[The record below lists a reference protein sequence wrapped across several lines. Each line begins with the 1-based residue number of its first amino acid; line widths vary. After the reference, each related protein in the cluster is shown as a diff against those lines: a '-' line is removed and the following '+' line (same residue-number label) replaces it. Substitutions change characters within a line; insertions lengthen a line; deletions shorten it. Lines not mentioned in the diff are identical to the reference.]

1 MEDIKFSGNLLELS
15 SDEFLKR
22 KIEFL
27 RNKLKEIRNEIKRT
41 EDLLQAYESN
51 TIESI
56 EMPKNQLSLVI
67 PSHSTELD
75 FSVRYWKP
83 RVFDFLFDTPSQYT
97 TEQILIGIDLDKK
110 YQSDKANRNKAIKS
124 ISSCLFQLG
133 NESKVMKHP
142 NPQRRGFKWSIK
154 EPTLQDSKAG

>member
-1 MEDIKFSGNLLELS
+1 MEDIKISGNLLELS

-41 EDLLQAYESN
+41 EDLLQAYELH

-67 PSHSTELD
+67 PTHSTELD
-75 FSVRYWKP
+75 FSVPYWKS
-83 RVFDFLFDTPSQYT
+83 RVFNFLFDNPSQYT
-97 TEQILIGIDLDKK
+97 TEQILIGVDLDKK

-124 ISSCLFQLG
+124 ISSCLFQLTND
-133 NESKVMKHP
+133 NEVTKHE
-142 NPQRRGFKWSIK
+142 NPGRRGFKWAIK
-154 EPTLQDSKAG
+154 EPALQNSKAG